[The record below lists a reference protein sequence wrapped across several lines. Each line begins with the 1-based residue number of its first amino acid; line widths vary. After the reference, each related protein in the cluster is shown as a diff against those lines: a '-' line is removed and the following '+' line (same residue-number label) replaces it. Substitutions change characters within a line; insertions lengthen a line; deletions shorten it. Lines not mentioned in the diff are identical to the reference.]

1 MLSSFILKPK
11 WPAASILCFQNLQ
24 NSISQLEKL
33 EIGRNL
39 VNFSN
44 QDHLFPICALADFF
58 ENLTFTSTMYFISKK
73 SLQVLQGFMMGLSE
87 TNLVDDIFFW
97 IILWGH
103 EQQTEGRG
111 S

>member
-44 QDHLFPICALADFF
+44 QDHLSPICALADFLSSRIF
-58 ENLTFTSTMYFISKK
+58 LSPTLVQQ
-73 SLQVLQGFMMGLSE
+73 LQSE
-87 TNLVDDIFFW
+87 EEDFAIK
-97 IILWGH
+97 
-103 EQQTEGRG
+103 
-111 S
+111 